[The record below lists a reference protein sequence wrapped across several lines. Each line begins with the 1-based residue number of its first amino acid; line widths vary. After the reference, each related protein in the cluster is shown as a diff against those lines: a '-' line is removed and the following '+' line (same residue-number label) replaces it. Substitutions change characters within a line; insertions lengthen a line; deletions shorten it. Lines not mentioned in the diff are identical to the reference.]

1 MPFSP
6 VAKIDHDRRQVFG
19 WAKIAVQKDG
29 SQEPDW
35 QGDIVDTDVLEEA
48 VYKFVLDY
56 RDAGAN
62 HVKGYY
68 TGKMIESIMITKAK
82 LAAMGLP
89 ENALPEGWWVG
100 FQIDD
105 DAAWDKVKKGDYQ
118 MFSIEGRA
126 VRESV

>member
-48 VYKFVLDY
+48 VYKFALDY

-62 HVKGYY
+62 TRREYY
-68 TGKMIESIMITKAK
+68 TGKMIESVHDHQGQARGHGSPRER
-82 LAAMGLP
+82 APRRDG
-89 ENALPEGWWVG
+89 GWASKSTTTRRVG
-100 FQIDD
+100 
-105 DAAWDKVKKGDYQ
+105 A
-118 MFSIEGRA
+118 
-126 VRESV
+126 